1 MTLAPW
7 NPDIPFALLI
17 VVLCVAMFIPEI
29 ISGIRTYFR
38 GRDLARELY
47 RESDKSRL
55 FDQDRDDWK

>member
-1 MTLAPW
+1 MSDHW

-17 VVLCVAMFIPEI
+17 IVLCVAMFIPEMI
-29 ISGIRTYFR
+29 EGVRTYFR